1 MRHLKHRHK
10 LGVKTAHRGALLAN
24 MSASLIRHKR
34 IQTTLSKAKALRPFI
49 EKVITLAKKAQATDD
64 PAKKLHY
71 RRLALAEV
79 RDREAV
85 SLLFNERAEEFANR
99 QGGYTRIY
107 KLLARRGDAAEMA
120 LIEMIDSDDEGYT
133 KPKKKAKK
141 AKKLAKPAVDGETV
155 DDLEE
160 VAEVDE
166 EVKPQASAEVEAS
179 AESEEVN
186 TDKKEK

>member
-34 IQTTLSKAKALRPFI
+34 IQTTLPKAKALRPFI

-64 PAKKLHY
+64 SAKKLHY

-85 SLLFNERAEEFANR
+85 SLLFNERVEEFTDR

-107 KLLARRGDAAEMA
+107 KLIPRRGDAADMA
-120 LIEMIDSDDEGYT
+120 LIELIDADDEGYT

-141 AKKLAKPAVDGETV
+141 AKKSAQPAAEKVTEEET
-155 DDLEE
+155 EE
-160 VAEVDE
+160 V
-166 EVKPQASAEVEAS
+166 
-179 AESEEVN
+179 SEETLEPEAAEKEVAAEE
-186 TDKKEK
+186 TEEATSDEKEKKE